1 MEDGDA
7 DSAEEILTE
16 IGDNCGVIP
25 FMRALP
31 GALFPYES
39 YQNDPVLVTPVALAL
54 KKKDIKML
62 SLLCRFWQKEG
73 IFQEIGKRNPQRERD
88 RVTSLCLEIMRDDSD
103 FFKNPILRELLEPP
117 AHLDNV
123 THIHSLNTFKW
134 SVKVAEVFLAVEL
147 KNLEQ
152 LKEIVNN
159 NLHVK
164 QLLRVMKDTYV
175 NGRSPTVDE
184 KSIDEWN
191 KSLYVQKSLV
201 LTALEIKDVKTF
213 EFLEA
218 HDFDVTDLGR
228 LFKYASGNSE
238 NRNKMDLWYR
248 LIKYLF
254 TVKGH
259 VLIYNLCKKPAIWN
273 GPALVGCLFTA
284 ARRKDLALMEEV
296 EKTFRGDMNWFYGPK
311 YQNLT
316 AHNLLLKQ
324 GLHKEARMLQMQ
336 LVDFPT
342 PGGMKDD
349 VEQTLRSTKSLD
361 HFKEVINAN
370 PEWLNSQM
378 FHDKS
383 LIMLMVTSKCF
394 TIEKFNYLLTEKK
407 ADIHMVTAKFD
418 KKQNFVDIML
428 EVAQGVE
435 RAKEIH
441 EVLQF
446 DEVQEILFN
455 TSNFLSEL
463 GKKIVSLSVERS
475 EERNIFVECFRK
487 VASLSSLEM
496 MFFPT
501 RRTLADN
508 PIHELFDAIQDDQ
521 ELCNIAT
528 ERAFELIGKEE
539 NHMTALVHLIL
550 ENFGRLFKSCGGN
563 LAKKNTFLYLFESF
577 FNSLKDKDRREQ
589 AGYTSSLEKWKDR
602 YGMTF
607 MMRLLLDS
615 DDNEDIN
622 LLLQWIIEG
631 GFFDEEYMNLKAD
644 TMDLSAQF
652 DLQHRLG
659 VVSANKERNT
669 VVSNNQLVNIK

>member
-1 MEDGDA
+1 MKGLTLENVIYNKAEGKFDANDSQFFWFTVLRKLHIHRRDPRRGKTQTSYANLTTFLEDNLFQASGEHEAFRKAVSLFLAVEDEDA

-31 GALFPYES
+31 GALFPYGS

-54 KKKDIKML
+54 KQKDIKML
-62 SLLCRFWQKEG
+62 SLLCSCWRKEG

-184 KSIDEWN
+184 KSIDHWN

-324 GLHKEARMLQMQ
+324 GQ
-336 LVDFPT
+336 
-342 PGGMKDD
+342 GGQDA
-349 VEQTLRSTKSLD
+349 S
-361 HFKEVINAN
+361 NAVGGL
-370 PEWLNSQM
+370 PYSRR
-378 FHDKS
+378 
-383 LIMLMVTSKCF
+383 
-394 TIEKFNYLLTEKK
+394 Y
-407 ADIHMVTAKFD
+407 
-418 KKQNFVDIML
+418 
-428 EVAQGVE
+428 E
-435 RAKEIH
+435 R
-441 EVLQF
+441 
-446 DEVQEILFN
+446 
-455 TSNFLSEL
+455 
-463 GKKIVSLSVERS
+463 R
-475 EERNIFVECFRK
+475 C
-487 VASLSSLEM
+487 
-496 MFFPT
+496 
-501 RRTLADN
+501 
-508 PIHELFDAIQDDQ
+508 
-521 ELCNIAT
+521 
-528 ERAFELIGKEE
+528 
-539 NHMTALVHLIL
+539 
-550 ENFGRLFKSCGGN
+550 
-563 LAKKNTFLYLFESF
+563 
-577 FNSLKDKDRREQ
+577 
-589 AGYTSSLEKWKDR
+589 
-602 YGMTF
+602 
-607 MMRLLLDS
+607 
-615 DDNEDIN
+615 
-622 LLLQWIIEG
+622 
-631 GFFDEEYMNLKAD
+631 
-644 TMDLSAQF
+644 
-652 DLQHRLG
+652 
-659 VVSANKERNT
+659 
-669 VVSNNQLVNIK
+669 